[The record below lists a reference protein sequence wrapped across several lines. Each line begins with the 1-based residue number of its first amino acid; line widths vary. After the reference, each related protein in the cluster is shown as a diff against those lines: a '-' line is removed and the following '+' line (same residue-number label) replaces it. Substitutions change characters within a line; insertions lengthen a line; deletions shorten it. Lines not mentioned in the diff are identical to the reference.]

1 MKIGFIGA
9 GKVGFTLGK
18 YFAEHGITLTGYY
31 SRQREHAAQAAQF
44 TGSNCYEDV
53 DRLVRDSDAIFVTV
67 VDGQITQVY
76 ESIKNLGITNKY
88 ICHCSGAMTAK
99 EAFPDIS
106 QTGAFGYSIHPLF
119 PVSDK
124 FTTYQKLADAFFCIE
139 GDGEHLQEWKELLES
154 IGLKNRVIDGS
165 VKTKYHAAAS
175 VSSNLVVALIDEAV
189 KLLTECGFERQ
200 EALEAMTPLVRSN
213 IDNVL
218 SAGPARALTGPVE
231 RNDVGTVEKH
241 LQCLDTKE
249 ERELYRACAGSLIGV
264 AREKNPDRDYTD
276 MAKLLQG

>member
-1 MKIGFIGA
+1 MKIGYIGA

-53 DRLVRDSDAIFVTV
+53 DRLVKDSDAIFVTV

-76 ESIKNLGITNKY
+76 NTLKNLDISDKY

-124 FTTYQKLADAFFCIE
+124 LTTYQKLADAFFCIE
-139 GDGEHLQEWKELLES
+139 GDGKHLQENPRRGETYPS
-154 IGLKNRVIDGS
+154 
-165 VKTKYHAAAS
+165 
-175 VSSNLVVALIDEAV
+175 
-189 KLLTECGFERQ
+189 
-200 EALEAMTPLVRSN
+200 
-213 IDNVL
+213 
-218 SAGPARALTGPVE
+218 TG
-231 RNDVGTVEKH
+231 DLH
-241 LQCLDTKE
+241 
-249 ERELYRACAGSLIGV
+249 
-264 AREKNPDRDYTD
+264 
-276 MAKLLQG
+276 